1 MAATVSEP
9 AWWIEALAWLEL
21 RRKQIGYGLA
31 ALLVAGLVLSYYL
44 YSRGQREVAGARAL
58 SEALVQNLLGEAQAF
73 PSAALL
79 EVAQR
84 YAGTRAGGHA
94 LLLAATAL
102 FQEGDLARAQAR
114 FEQFLR
120 EHRQSPLVNQAIFG
134 LATCLQAQGKT
145 EEAMDLYRSLVERR
159 LETDP
164 VVYLARLRLGQL
176 CEARGE
182 FDRAR
187 RYYEEV
193 ARALPMSGLG
203 GEARLYL
210 QALLEAHPEL
220 VGPPAGGDTS
230 LETLIVP
237 AQP

>member
-9 AWWIEALAWLEL
+9 AWWIEALGWLEL
-21 RRKQIGYGLA
+21 RKKQVAYA
-31 ALLVAGLVLSYYL
+31 AAAVLIVALGISYAL
-44 YSRGQREVAGARAL
+44 YARNQREVAAARAL
-58 SEALVQNLLGEAQAF
+58 SEAVAPMLLGEAQNL
-73 PSAALL
+73 AAGPLL

-94 LLLAATAL
+94 LLLAAAAL
-102 FQEGDLARAQAR
+102 FTEGDAARAQAR
-114 FEQFLR
+114 FEEFLR
-120 EHRQSPLVNQAIFG
+120 EYRQSPLLNQAVFG

-145 EEAMDLYRSLVERR
+145 NEAMDRYQSLAERR

-164 VVYLARLRLGQL
+164 VVFLARLRLGQL

-182 FDRAR
+182 WERAR

-193 ARALPMSGLG
+193 ARALPMAGLG
-203 GEARLYL
+203 GEARLAL

-220 VGPPAGGDTS
+220 IPAPSGGDGSTNV
-230 LETLIVP
+230 LTVP

>member
-9 AWWIEALAWLEL
+9 AWWIEALGWLEL
-21 RRKQIGYGLA
+21 RKKQIGYA
-31 ALLVAGLVLSYYL
+31 AVAVLVVALGISYAL
-44 YSRGQREVAGARAL
+44 YARSQREVAAARAL
-58 SEALVQNLLGEAQAF
+58 SEAVAPMLLGETQSLASG
-73 PSAALL
+73 PLL

-102 FQEGDLARAQAR
+102 STEGDLVRAQAR
-114 FEQFLR
+114 FEEFLR
-120 EHRQSPLVNQAIFG
+120 EYRQSPLLNQAVFG
-134 LATCLQAQGKT
+134 LASCLHAQGRT
-145 EEAMDLYRSLVERR
+145 NEAMDRYQSLAERR

-164 VVYLARLRLGQL
+164 VVFLARLRLGQL
-176 CEARGE
+176 CEQRGE
-182 FDRAR
+182 WERAR

-193 ARALPMSGLG
+193 ARALPMAGLG

-220 VGPPAGGDTS
+220 VPSQPGGESSTNGLTPPT
-230 LETLIVP
+230 
-237 AQP
+237 QP